1 MSEDVMR
8 RVTAIQNGTVID
20 HVPAG
25 SSLKVLGMLGLL
37 DSRSTP
43 ISLVMN
49 VPSKKLERKDV
60 MKVEDR
66 ELTQEELD
74 RLAIIAPTASVS
86 IIRDYRVAEK
96 RTVELGSELR
106 DLARCSFSNCITT
119 NPREPLPHRI
129 IVHSNDPLELRCAY
143 CGRIQSVDDVVNNL
157 I

>member
-1 MSEDVMR
+1 MSEEGMR

-20 HVPAG
+20 HVPSG
-25 SSLKVLGMLGLL
+25 SALKVLGMLGLL

-49 VPSKKLERKDV
+49 VPSKKLDRKDV

-74 RLAIIAPTASVS
+74 RLAIIAPNASVA
-86 IIRDYRVAEK
+86 IIRDYHVAEK
-96 RTVELGSELR
+96 RSVILGSELTN
-106 DLARCSFSNCITT
+106 LARCSFSNCITI

-129 IVHSNDPLELRCAY
+129 LVHSTNPLELRCAY
-143 CGRIQSVDDVVNNL
+143 CGKSQSVDDVVNNL

>member
-1 MSEDVMR
+1 MSEEGMR

-20 HVPAG
+20 HVPSG
-25 SSLKVLGMLGLL
+25 SALKVLGMLGLL

-49 VPSKKLERKDV
+49 VPSKKLDRKDV

-74 RLAIIAPTASVS
+74 RLAIIAPNASVA
-86 IIRDYRVAEK
+86 IIRDYHVAEK
-96 RTVELGSELR
+96 RSVILGSELTN
-106 DLARCSFSNCITT
+106 LARCSFSNCITI

-129 IVHSNDPLELRCAY
+129 LVHSTNPLELRCAY
-143 CGRIQSVDDVVNNL
+143 CGKTQSLDDIVNNL